1 MPRISNDKNFIDLS
15 TRLYRHMVDP
25 KHHVSDRDFAALRK
39 CLREIIDRVDDCAT
53 CKHFVLAYDF
63 CTRHQINNGTKVKC
77 EYHKIV

>member
-1 MPRISNDKNFIDLS
+1 MARISDDKNFIDLS

-63 CTRHQINNGTKVKC
+63 CTKRQTYNRTKAKC
-77 EYHKIV
+77 EEHTIT